1 MADSQ
6 TDSPNAAAAPA
17 AAPPTPAPPKRRRTR
32 LMAAAAALFA
42 VIGIGYFAYWYVAL
56 RHYEQT
62 DDAYVQG
69 NLVQI
74 TPQVTGIVVSV
85 NADDTEFVKAE
96 VAKWTPVVKASGA
109 KPE

>member
-6 TDSPNAAAAPA
+6 TDSPDAAAAPA
-17 AAPPTPAPPKRRRTR
+17 AAPPTRKRRRSR

-62 DDAYVQG
+62 DDAYVQADKRANIFYCG
-69 NLVQI
+69 NN
-74 TPQVTGIVVSV
+74 VSISFYI
-85 NADDTEFVKAE
+85 NHL
-96 VAKWTPVVKASGA
+96 S
-109 KPE
+109 